1 MCDIGNTDPHPPMK
15 TMIAAFAAPLF
26 GIALVASCGGGSSD
40 TTPDAAASAACT
52 DYCTA
57 ILANCGTG
65 HAQYSGMDQCMASC
79 AAFPAGNTGDTSGD
93 SVACRTYHAM
103 AAATDP
109 DTHCP
114 HAGPSGD
121 GVCGTDC
128 EGYCD
133 LASTYCVG
141 ANQVYTDR
149 AQCMSVC
156 EATPNTVRFVDA
168 ADATLE
174 ASDQQVCLV
183 YHAQEGSVA
192 PADHCLGDLTLRP
205 APNDTE
211 GSVTCQ

>member
-1 MCDIGNTDPHPPMK
+1 MCDKVGAPPHPSMR
-15 TMIAAFAAPLF
+15 IIVCLLFVAA
-26 GIALVASCGGGSSD
+26 CGGNSSS
-40 TTPDAAASAACT
+40 TPDAGGSGACT

-65 HAQYSGMDQCMASC
+65 HAQYSGMDQCMSSC
-79 AAFPAGNTGDTSGD
+79 QAFPAGTDGDQSGD
-93 SVACRTYHAM
+93 SVACRLYHAN
-103 AAATDP
+103 AAAADP
-109 DTHCP
+109 DLHCP

-133 LASTYCVG
+133 LATTYCTG
-141 ANQVYTDR
+141 ASQVYTDR

-156 EATPNTVRFVDA
+156 NATPNTVRFVDA

-174 ASDQQVCLV
+174 ASDEQVCLV

-192 PADHCLGDLTLRP
+192 PADHCTGDLALRP
-205 APNDTE
+205 APDDTQ